1 MIHVSR
7 ISKIPD
13 DLSLVRI
20 RNIALEVFSS
30 QKCTGDATIIFANN
44 KTVQNLNHEYRNI
57 KTATDVL
64 SFPSEEVDPESGFRY
79 FGDVIISVEK
89 AQIQALQAGKPF
101 LDELIMLIVHGCL
114 HLTGLDHAT
123 IDEKQIMKSYQE
135 EILQKLGVNN
145 PAWPEED

>member
-13 DLSLVRI
+13 GLSLIRI
-20 RNIALEVFSS
+20 RNIAMEVFST
-30 QKCTGDATIIFANN
+30 QKCTGDATIIFTNN
-44 KTVQNLNHEYRNI
+44 QTVQKLNHEYRNI
-57 KTATDVL
+57 NEATDVL
-64 SFPSEEVDPESGFRY
+64 SFPSEEVDPESGMRY

-89 AQIQALQAGKPF
+89 AHTQSLQAGKPF

-114 HLTGLDHAT
+114 HLTGLDHAS
-123 IDEKQIMKSYQE
+123 IEEKQFMKSCQE
-135 EILQKLGVNN
+135 EILQNLGVNN